1 MVKIR
6 HREGTQRS
14 LFAFSNYSLMANASS
29 LETKTSTTHFST
41 KTSTNYYQWG
51 PICGVDSIDHGLT
64 WGVISHY
71 SLTYLSIYLSIF
83 TIFGANG
90 TKISCM
96 IVMIVTH
103 LPTYLPIYLCL
114 VDVVLIRLVDV
125 VLCVCPRC
133 PLFQI

>member
-1 MVKIR
+1 MVKIG

-14 LFAFSNYSLMANASS
+14 LFPFSNYSHLANASS

-41 KTSTNYYQWG
+41 KTSTDYYQCR
-51 PICGVDSIDHGLT
+51 PICGVDSINHGLT
-64 WGVISHY
+64 WGVTSHY
-71 SLTYLSIYLSIF
+71 SLIYLSICLSIF

-96 IVMIVTH
+96 IVMIVTY
-103 LPTYLPIYLCL
+103 LPTYLPICL
-114 VDVVLIRLVDV
+114 VDVVLIQLVDDL
-125 VLCVCPRC
+125 LCVCPWC